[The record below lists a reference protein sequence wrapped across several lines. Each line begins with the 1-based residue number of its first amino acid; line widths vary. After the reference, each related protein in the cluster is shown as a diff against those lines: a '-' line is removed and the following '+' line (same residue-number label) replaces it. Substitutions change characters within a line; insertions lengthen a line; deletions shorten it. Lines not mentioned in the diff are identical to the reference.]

1 MTVGKQIAI
10 CPALPSHMSNICR
23 ANVAQSYGQQCPVIW
38 ATIAQSYRGNN
49 ACKSCRGNNAS
60 HTEATLQAC
69 VWERKPLFSCTKL
82 LEAFVGTIDIAVYDI
97 HVVGAVCTTYMYS
110 HVRTYVRMY
119 ERIRVH
125 VLIGVDSHLV
135 SLGPT
140 CPVTQTINRRSST
153 VGLLLK
159 LENRCNCSIDL
170 LHWPSPRKILDFFQS
185 WNLQRFK

>member
-23 ANVAQSYGQQCPVIW
+23 ANFAQSYGQQCPVIW

-69 VWERKPLFSCTKL
+69 VWERKPLFSFTKL

-119 ERIRVH
+119 ERICVRMYSH
-125 VLIGVDSHLV
+125 WSGLALGVPRSHLPSHSNYKPKV
-135 SLGPT
+135 FN
-140 CPVTQTINRRSST
+140 CWAAAQTW
-153 VGLLLK
+153 
-159 LENRCNCSIDL
+159 E
-170 LHWPSPRKILDFFQS
+170 QM
-185 WNLQRFK
+185 